1 MIHKE
6 GFWLYCYI
14 SLEIKRGDRL
24 VSKYTYDVYGNRESL
39 KRSNDLEIRYTYD
52 ALDRLIKEGGLQG
65 NKTCGCDKR
74 VNLIGITD
82 IRIDK
87 YILNSYDD
95 EIHKNKNCTT
105 VD

>member
-6 GFWLYCYI
+6 GFWLYWYI
-14 SLEIKRGDRL
+14 SLEVKRGDRL
-24 VSKYTYDVYGNRESL
+24 
-39 KRSNDLEIRYTYD
+39 
-52 ALDRLIKEGGLQG
+52 IKDGGLQG

-82 IRIDK
+82 IIIDK
-87 YILNSYDD
+87 YILIPYDD
-95 EIHKNKNCTT
+95 EIHNSKNCTT